1 MSKIPTSRTHNVFF
15 FKIIIEIIHTQFSTC
30 IIIKAH
36 KFCLHLH
43 SLKFDEVVRP
53 FYQCLFE
60 WWAQQCH
67 EAHLQKDRNTKTSQ
81 LHMWDPIFLT
91 SIKPWR
97 QVLWFSTL
105 LGRRNRNLND
115 FKCTQYFKNDGI
127 SFLKNVLWIVTCFL
141 YYLGIYELL
150 LVILSIIHSLIMS

>member
-1 MSKIPTSRTHNVFF
+1 M
-15 FKIIIEIIHTQFSTC
+15 EMIHPQFSTC
-30 IIIKAH
+30 IIIKTH

-43 SLKFDEVVRP
+43 SLNFGE
-53 FYQCLFE
+53 FEWLFE

-67 EAHLQKDRNTKTSQ
+67 EAHPQKDRNSKTSQ

-91 SIKPWR
+91 SVKPCR

-105 LGRRNRNLND
+105 LGRSNRNLND

-127 SFLKNVLWIVTCFL
+127 SFLKNLLWIVTCFL

-150 LVILSIIHSLIMS
+150 LVILSIIHSSIMS